1 MIAIKFNVYYINRS
15 YIGIQSYKNLVAAL
29 FKTICYVVSSIAFT
43 YNFIFSYY
51 QVTQMYKI
59 NRFLN
64 KKYINKNS

>member
-15 YIGIQSYKNLVAAL
+15 YIGIQSYKNSVAAL
-29 FKTICYVVSSIAFT
+29 FKTIYYVVTSIAFT

-51 QVTQMYKI
+51 QVIQMHKI